1 MMSKKN
7 TAVFNVGDL
16 IVYPA
21 HGVGRIVG
29 VETMEM
35 QGALIELFVISVE
48 REGLKLMIPKGRAP
62 ISGMRP
68 LSDRTLVDRAL
79 SVLSGRARG
88 KTGTW
93 SRRAQEY
100 EKKISSGDL
109 LLAAEVVRDLRSGTG
124 SYSEKVILDR
134 ALDRVSREI
143 GPVLGK
149 DPDQVRREIE
159 TGPAAKAA

>member
-1 MMSKKN
+1 MNKKN
-7 TAVFNVGDL
+7 TAGFSVGDL

-29 VETMEM
+29 IETMDM
-35 QGALIELFVISVE
+35 YGASIELFVISVE
-48 REGLKLMIPKGRAP
+48 RDGLKLMVPKSRAP
-62 ISGMRP
+62 ASGMRP
-68 LSDRTLVDRAL
+68 LSHRPLVDRAL

-88 KTGTW
+88 KSGTW

-100 EKKISSGDL
+100 EKKINSGDL
-109 LLAAEVVRDLRSGTG
+109 LLAVEVIRDLRNGTG
-124 SYSEKVILDR
+124 SYSEKIILDR

-159 TGPAAKAA
+159 AGTAAKAA